1 MQHDNHGFE
10 VLQGTGIATGE
21 LIGGCLGV
29 FKMIIGTELWLEP
42 SEWEGKI
49 LFLETGEDYPV
60 PNEVC
65 YFLRNL
71 AAQGIIDKLNGI
83 IVGKPL
89 DERYYDEYKQIYK
102 TVICD
107 EANQPNLPI
116 LYNVNFGHTSPV
128 SILPYGVMA
137 QIDCSQKKLT
147 VIESPIERDLRSCN
161 GEVRDER

>member
-1 MQHDNHGFE
+1 M
-10 VLQGTGIATGE
+10 
-21 LIGGCLGV
+21 
-29 FKMIIGTELWLEP
+29 
-42 SEWEGKI
+42 GKI

-102 TVICD
+102 TVICN
-107 EANQPNLPI
+107 EANQPDLPI
-116 LYNVNFGHTSPV
+116 ALQYLKAMIVMLHFPPH
-128 SILPYGVMA
+128 ILIFHVR
-137 QIDCSQKKLT
+137 
-147 VIESPIERDLRSCN
+147 PI
-161 GEVRDER
+161 

>member
-1 MQHDNHGFE
+1 MARTVRMG
-10 VLQGTGIATGE
+10 GE
-21 LIGGCLGV
+21 N
-29 FKMIIGTELWLEP
+29 T
-42 SEWEGKI
+42 
-49 LFLETGEDYPV
+49 FLETGEDYPV

-102 TVICD
+102 TVICN

-137 QIDCSQKKLT
+137 QIDCSQKK
-147 VIESPIERDLRSCN
+147 S
-161 GEVRDER
+161 